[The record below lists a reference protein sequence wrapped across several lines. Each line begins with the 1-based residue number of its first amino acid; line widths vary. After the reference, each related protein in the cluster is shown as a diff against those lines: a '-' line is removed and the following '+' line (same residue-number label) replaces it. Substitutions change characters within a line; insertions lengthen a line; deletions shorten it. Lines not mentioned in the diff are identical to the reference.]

1 MSSRSCAAAVP
12 ARPGPALSPYGT
24 TAARLQALRRLVRLG
39 LTAATLAI
47 AAIPAAAPAT
57 GRPLQVVAFGDS
69 LSAGYMLPA
78 DAAFPAVLQT
88 ALRGAGFDVVVANAG
103 VSGDTSAAGLERLDW
118 SVPDGTDAVIVE
130 LGANDML
137 RGLDPAATEKN
148 LGAIL
153 ARLKAR
159 NVKVLLAGML
169 AAPGL
174 GADYVKRFDAMY
186 PELADR
192 YGVPLYGFF
201 LAGVAQDPK
210 LKLIDGMHPNPAGVA
225 VIVKNI
231 LPSVET
237 LLRSVAPKS

>member
-1 MSSRSCAAAVP
+1 MFSRSCAQAVP
-12 ARPGPALSPYGT
+12 ARTGPALSPYGT
-24 TAARLQALRRLVRLG
+24 TAARLQALRRLVRIASM
-39 LTAATLAI
+39 AATLAI
-47 AAIPAAAPAT
+47 AALPVAAPAA

-69 LSAGYMLPA
+69 LSAGYMLPS

-118 SVPDGTDAVIVE
+118 SVPEGTDAVIVE

-148 LGAIL
+148 LDAIL

-159 NVKVLLAGML
+159 KIKVLLAGML

-192 YGVPLYGFF
+192 HGVPLYGFF
-201 LAGVAQDPK
+201 LTGVAQDPK

-225 VIVKNI
+225 VMVKNI